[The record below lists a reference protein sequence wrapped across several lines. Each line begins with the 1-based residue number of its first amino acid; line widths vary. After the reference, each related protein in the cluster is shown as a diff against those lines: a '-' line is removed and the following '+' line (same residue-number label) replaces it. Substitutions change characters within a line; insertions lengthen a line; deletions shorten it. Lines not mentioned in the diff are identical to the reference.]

1 MTMSAN
7 TRSAERRG
15 VWSRFVAWLPDG
27 VDRRVRVFAWLSF
40 VAETL
45 IVATGGAVRLTD
57 SGLGC
62 GWPLCTPDSLAP
74 TPAMGIHS
82 FIEFGNRM
90 MSGVVG
96 IVALVVLV
104 LVWRMRRTRRDLWWL
119 ALIVVLGVLLQAI
132 VGGITVRT
140 QLNAGIVSFHYVASA
155 VLVCVTAA
163 FLVRMNVRPGPRE
176 LAVPRWFAILTHITS
191 FVLAITV
198 LFGVLTTAN
207 GPHSGDP
214 EVVRRGFDA
223 TLLAHVHSWPGYTLF
238 ALSLTLLVVAQLRHL
253 RVRGWLTAL
262 VGLEVVQIAV
272 GVLQARTDLPP
283 LLVGIH
289 MVIAALTAAAMT
301 VVVLNLKQP
310 VAVAASPAVTS
321 ATTVAA

>member
-1 MTMSAN
+1 MSAAPA
-7 TRSAERRG
+7 TGDRQG
-15 VWSRFVAWLPDG
+15 VWRRFVAWLPDT

-40 VAETL
+40 LAETI

-96 IVALVVLV
+96 IVALIVLI

-132 VGGITVRT
+132 VGGVTVRT
-140 QLNAGIVSFHYVASA
+140 ELNAGIVSFHYVASV

-163 FLVRMNVRPGPRE
+163 FLVRMNLPAGPRE
-176 LAVPRWFAILTHITS
+176 RAVPRWFAILTHITS
-191 FVLAITV
+191 FVLALTL

-214 EVVRRGFDA
+214 NVVRHGFDA

-238 ALSLTLLVVAQLRHL
+238 ALTLVLLIAAMMQHL
-253 RVRGWLTAL
+253 PIRRWLMVLLAL
-262 VGLEVVQIAV
+262 EIVQIGV
-272 GVLQARTDLPP
+272 GVLQARTELPP

-289 MVIAALTAAAMT
+289 MIIAALTAATMT
-301 VVVLNLKQP
+301 AVVLNLKRP
-310 VAVAASPAVTS
+310 AVVADSAVPASSTSVAA
-321 ATTVAA
+321 

>member
-1 MTMSAN
+1 MSAAPA
-7 TRSAERRG
+7 TGDRQG
-15 VWSRFVAWLPDG
+15 VWRRFVAWLPDT

-40 VAETL
+40 LAETI
-45 IVATGGAVRLTD
+45 IVGTGGAVRLTD

-96 IVALVVLV
+96 IVALIVLI

-132 VGGITVRT
+132 VGGVTVRT
-140 QLNAGIVSFHYVASA
+140 ELNAGIVSFHYVASV

-163 FLVRMNVRPGPRE
+163 FLVRMNVPPGPRE
-176 LAVPRWFAILTHITS
+176 RAVPRWFAILTHITS
-191 FVLAITV
+191 FVLALTL

-214 EVVRRGFDA
+214 NVVRHGFDA

-238 ALSLTLLVVAQLRHL
+238 ALTLVLLIAAMMQHL
-253 RVRGWLTAL
+253 PIRRWLMVLLAL
-262 VGLEVVQIAV
+262 EIVQIGV
-272 GVLQARTDLPP
+272 GVLQARTELPP

-289 MVIAALTAAAMT
+289 MIIAALTAATMT
-301 VVVLNLKQP
+301 AVVLNLKRP
-310 VAVAASPAVTS
+310 AVVADSAVPASSTSVAA
-321 ATTVAA
+321 

>member
-1 MTMSAN
+1 MSA
-7 TRSAERRG
+7 TPTTGERQG
-15 VWSRFVAWLPDG
+15 VWRRFVAWLPDT
-27 VDRRVRVFAWLSF
+27 VDGRVRVFAWLSF
-40 VAETL
+40 LAET
-45 IVATGGAVRLTD
+45 IIIGTGGAVRLTD

-96 IVALVVLV
+96 IAALIVLI
-104 LVWRMRRTRRDLWWL
+104 LVWRMRRTRRDLWWF
-119 ALIVVLGVLLQAI
+119 ALIVVLGVLLQAV

-140 QLNAGIVSFHYVASA
+140 DLNAGIVAFHYVASLI
-155 VLVCVTAA
+155 LVCVTAA
-163 FLVRMNVRPGPRE
+163 FLVRMNVPAGPRE
-176 LAVPRWFAILTHITS
+176 PAVPRWFAVLTRITS
-191 FVLAITV
+191 FVLALTL

-214 EVVRRGFDA
+214 NVIRHGFDA

-238 ALSLTLLVVAQLRHL
+238 ALSLVLLIAAMMQHL
-253 RVRGWLTAL
+253 PIRGWLTVLVAL
-262 VGLEVVQIAV
+262 EIVQIGV
-272 GVLQARTDLPP
+272 GVLQARTELPP

-289 MVIAALTAAAMT
+289 MIIAALTAATMT
-301 VVVLNLKQP
+301 AVVLNLKRSATV
-310 VAVAASPAVTS
+310 VATTSPAAVG
-321 ATTVAA
+321 V

>member
-1 MTMSAN
+1 MSAAPA
-7 TRSAERRG
+7 TGDRQG
-15 VWSRFVAWLPDG
+15 VWRRFVAWLPDT

-40 VAETL
+40 LAETI
-45 IVATGGAVRLTD
+45 IVGTGGAVRLTD

-96 IVALVVLV
+96 IVALIVLI

-132 VGGITVRT
+132 VGGVTVRT
-140 QLNAGIVSFHYVASA
+140 ELNAGIVSFHYVASV

-163 FLVRMNVRPGPRE
+163 FLVRMNVPAGPRE
-176 LAVPRWFAILTHITS
+176 RAVPRWFAILTHITS
-191 FVLAITV
+191 FVLALTL

-214 EVVRRGFDA
+214 NVVRHGFDA

-238 ALSLTLLVVAQLRHL
+238 ALTLVLLIAAMMQHL
-253 RVRGWLTAL
+253 PIRRWMMVLLAL
-262 VGLEVVQIAV
+262 EIVQIGV
-272 GVLQARTDLPP
+272 GVLQARTELPP

-289 MVIAALTAAAMT
+289 MIIAALTAATMT
-301 VVVLNLKQP
+301 AVVLNLKRP
-310 VAVAASPAVTS
+310 AVVADSAVPASSTSVAA
-321 ATTVAA
+321 

>member
-1 MTMSAN
+1 MSVAP
-7 TRSAERRG
+7 TTGERQG
-15 VWSRFVAWLPDG
+15 VWRRFVAWLPDT
-27 VDRRVRVFAWLSF
+27 VDGRVRVFAWLSF
-40 VAETL
+40 LAET
-45 IVATGGAVRLTD
+45 IIIGTGGAVRLTD

-96 IVALVVLV
+96 IAALIVLI
-104 LVWRMRRTRRDLWWL
+104 LVWRMRRTRRDLWWF
-119 ALIVVLGVLLQAI
+119 ALIVVLGVLLQAV

-140 QLNAGIVSFHYVASA
+140 DLNAGIVAFHYVASLI
-155 VLVCVTAA
+155 LVCVTAA
-163 FLVRMNVRPGPRE
+163 FLVRMNVPAGPRE
-176 LAVPRWFAILTHITS
+176 PAVPRWFAVLTRITS
-191 FVLAITV
+191 FVLALTL

-214 EVVRRGFDA
+214 NVIRHGFDA

-238 ALSLTLLVVAQLRHL
+238 ALSLVLLIAAMMQHL
-253 RVRGWLTAL
+253 PIRGWLTVLVAL
-262 VGLEVVQIAV
+262 EIVQIGV
-272 GVLQARTDLPP
+272 GVLQARTELPP

-289 MVIAALTAAAMT
+289 MIIAALTAATMT
-301 VVVLNLKQP
+301 AVVLNLKRSATV
-310 VAVAASPAVTS
+310 VATTSPAALGV
-321 ATTVAA
+321 

>member
-1 MTMSAN
+1 MSAAPA
-7 TRSAERRG
+7 TGDRQG
-15 VWSRFVAWLPDG
+15 VWRRFVAWLPDT

-40 VAETL
+40 LAETI
-45 IVATGGAVRLTD
+45 IVGTGGAVRLTD

-96 IVALVVLV
+96 IVALIVVI

-132 VGGITVRT
+132 VGGVTVRT
-140 QLNAGIVSFHYVASA
+140 ELNAGIVSFHYVASV

-163 FLVRMNVRPGPRE
+163 FLVRMNVPAGPRE
-176 LAVPRWFAILTHITS
+176 RAVPRWFAILTHITS
-191 FVLAITV
+191 FVLALTL

-214 EVVRRGFDA
+214 NVVRHGFDA

-238 ALSLTLLVVAQLRHL
+238 ALTLVLLIAAMMQHL
-253 RVRGWLTAL
+253 PIRRWLMVLLAL
-262 VGLEVVQIAV
+262 EIVQIGV
-272 GVLQARTDLPP
+272 GVLQARTELPP

-289 MVIAALTAAAMT
+289 MIIAALTAATMT
-301 VVVLNLKQP
+301 AVVLNLKRP
-310 VAVAASPAVTS
+310 AVVADSAVPASSTSVAA
-321 ATTVAA
+321 